1 MAWPVKWFRVMYGMS
16 DNSLLFDYEGFGQA
30 VKQAREARG
39 WTQAYLA
46 ELVCRGDR
54 TIINLEN
61 HGNESKD
68 EESKAPNPSFDTFV
82 RLVTMFNIS
91 VDQFFHREGQPDDD
105 CSRHIDTL
113 IHLLDKKERMVVEA
127 SVEATTKA
135 LIKARET
142 PAE

>member
-1 MAWPVKWFRVMYGMS
+1 M
-16 DNSLLFDYEGFGQA
+16 FDYEGFGQA
-30 VKQAREARG
+30 VKQAREAMG

-68 EESKAPNPSFDTFV
+68 EESKEPNPSFDTFV
-82 RLVTMFNIS
+82 RLVTMFNLS
-91 VDQFFHREGQPDDD
+91 VDQFFHREGQLDDD
-105 CSRHIDTL
+105 SGRHIDTL
-113 IHLLDKKERMVVEA
+113 LNLLDKKERMVVEA

-135 LIKARET
+135 LIKAREM

>member
-1 MAWPVKWFRVMYGMS
+1 MYGMS

-30 VKQAREARG
+30 VKQAREAMG

-61 HGNESKD
+61 HGNESAD
-68 EESKAPNPSFDTFV
+68 EESKEPNPSFDTFV

-105 CSRHIDTL
+105 SSRHIDTL

-142 PAE
+142 AAE